1 MYSAIWSK
9 AATSHVREILEYIR
23 TENPPVARRLANA
36 FALFTDLVAQMPEIA
51 PVWKENSRY
60 RIWSGIYPYKI
71 FYTVNEQEEQVFISA
86 VRHGKR
92 KNPHLP

>member
-9 AATSHVREILEYIR
+9 AATSHVREILEYMR

-71 FYTVNEQEEQVFISA
+71 FYAVNEQEEQVFISA